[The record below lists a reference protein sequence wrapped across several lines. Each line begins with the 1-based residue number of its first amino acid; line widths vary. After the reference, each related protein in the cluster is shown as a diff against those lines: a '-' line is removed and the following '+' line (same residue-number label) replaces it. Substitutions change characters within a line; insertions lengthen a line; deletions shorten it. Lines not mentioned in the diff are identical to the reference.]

1 MSAHANPNIITD
13 GLVIALDAADRK
25 SYPGTG
31 TTWKD
36 RSGSDYNGSKI
47 SAPAFSS
54 DFGGVF
60 VFDGTDDGFSLSNV
74 PQVFNGSVT
83 FEGWFYFEDSGVR
96 DILFGSYNESGTKV
110 NFERSSS
117 NNLRLWW
124 NNGTNNIYSSN
135 NTVPSDQWCYVTMI
149 RNKEAGKFQFYVN
162 GELDTEPTVSS
173 ADIATVATPFRLGRD
188 TRDGTTCLN
197 GKISNFKLYSKALTP
212 EEVLQ
217 NYNATRG
224 RFGL

>member
-1 MSAHANPNIITD
+1 MATKYNNKIVTD
-13 GLVIALDAADRK
+13 GLVLCLDAGDVK
-25 SYPGTG
+25 SYSGSG
-31 TTWKD
+31 STWTD
-36 RSGSDYNGSKI
+36 RSGNSNNGSKV
-47 SAPAFSS
+47 SAPVFSS
-54 DFGGVF
+54 DNGGVF
-60 VFDGTDDGFSLSNV
+60 VFDGTNDGFSFSSV

-197 GKISNFKLYSKALTP
+197 GKIGNVKLYSKALTA
-212 EEVLQ
+212 EEIAQ
-217 NYNATRG
+217 NFNATKD